1 MCRARAELLQA
12 VAWRFLLR
20 DEGDAALEALGTWHE
35 DEEPPPGATDS
46 WAEGS
51 VPVLSA
57 CPAPEHG
64 QVMHPPLPH
73 HPLPHPP
80 HPRGSPFSSHAGPG
94 WGSAPPGG
102 TPRLTRRQPRFAL
115 SRAGCGLRSVPCTLS
130 PTASLC
136 PAQVSSTDADAVPSE
151 DEGGGV
157 SAPSPWSLSQDEELD
172 AFMASNGA
180 LWLCGGSSP
189 EPAPLRDPPRAPP
202 NTARP
207 RRLPSIENP
216 KQQEWTEVGDES
228 GSNRH
233 KTPQLLSCS
242 DLLKIWAWSS
252 RCSELRARGRRI
264 IAPRTARLPP
274 LVQWIQP
281 QVEVLDPGTET
292 KQRPRPPRRRREP
305 RGPSGQNMG
314 PGGSWPPRGMAAV
327 GAPRLLPPIV
337 GAEQPSSSE
346 SLVLGSSLDT
356 VQLAPGVTI
365 RYGGSEGLCVP
376 VHRVDADKEMGEAKA
391 M

>member
-1 MCRARAELLQA
+1 MLGVDRYDVVGVTCVPFAVCRARAELLQA

-64 QVMHPPLPH
+64 QV
-73 HPLPHPP
+73 
-80 HPRGSPFSSHAGPG
+80 
-94 WGSAPPGG
+94 
-102 TPRLTRRQPRFAL
+102 
-115 SRAGCGLRSVPCTLS
+115 
-130 PTASLC
+130 
-136 PAQVSSTDADAVPSE
+136 SSTDADAVPSE

-172 AFMASNGA
+172 AFMASDGA
-180 LWLCGGSSP
+180 SWLCGGSSP

-216 KQQEWTEVGDES
+216 KQQEWTEVGGES

-376 VHRVDADKEMGEAKA
+376 VHRVDAD
-391 M
+391 